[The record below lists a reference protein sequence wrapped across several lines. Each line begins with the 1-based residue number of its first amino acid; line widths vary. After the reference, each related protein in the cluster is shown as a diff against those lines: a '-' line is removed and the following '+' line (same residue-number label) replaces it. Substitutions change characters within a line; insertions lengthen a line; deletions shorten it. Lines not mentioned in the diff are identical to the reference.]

1 MSGITTI
8 SFPKGYVTRKPV
20 IKTKVLDLDDLS
32 ANPPIPLKEWEKV
45 WRWMDKWSKKDA
57 KGVNRPEV
65 HYWRMCFR
73 HYLLTA
79 YGSGCR
85 PTELCGRYNKR
96 QDVIDRGLTWDD
108 VDIIPQTR
116 WSERLKKEV
125 EDEPIA
131 VLDIRKTKTKVPREV
146 PCRTAKYLERWKE
159 FVLEWRRGEWVSTSS
174 GNRPCLCKPKDQ
186 PSLLIQDVCKCVGEN
201 TNRTKGTLF

>member
-1 MSGITTI
+1 
-8 SFPKGYVTRKPV
+8 
-20 IKTKVLDLDDLS
+20 
-32 ANPPIPLKEWEKV
+32 
-45 WRWMDKWSKKDA
+45 
-57 KGVNRPEV
+57 
-65 HYWRMCFR
+65 MCFR

-85 PTELCGRYNKR
+85 PTELCRRYNKR

-146 PCRTAKYLERWKE
+146 PAGPQSIWNGGKSLSLSGGRRMAIHLLRGQTLSLQTQRPT
-159 FVLEWRRGEWVSTSS
+159 VLTPTGCIPMRGRRYGQ
-174 GNRPCLCKPKDQ
+174 N
-186 PSLLIQDVCKCVGEN
+186 
-201 TNRTKGTLF
+201 